1 MALGFKRRPVA
12 ADHFQVQ
19 RIRGPRLTSRG
30 ARQAVWL
37 AGAAMVWIGF
47 VSHTTVLIA
56 AGALLSVSTWVNLG
70 SRPTKY
76 AVRVSEIVNRRSRA
90 ASQAREEYQAALSAE
105 RTQLLALSVPPSFAA
120 VHERLMR
127 VEPVAAQAPWAE
139 RAKATIVRRNE
150 VDSELAALSEP
161 AAPGAERAYVAQ
173 LQAWRTE
180 TMRAYSSLTAELER
194 AASEA
199 MAHVR
204 LLRAPEALTE
214 LHESFYRACRDEFV
228 AQAEFHRAAADGDVT
243 GALAAG
249 ARLQAAVD
257 ELRGLMKTIQ
267 TTPAAGWS
275 VGLRRRRLIPP
286 G

>member
-1 MALGFKRRPVA
+1 M
-12 ADHFQVQ
+12 
-19 RIRGPRLTSRG
+19 
-30 ARQAVWL
+30 WL

-56 AGALLSVSTWVNLG
+56 TGALVSLSTWVNLRP
-70 SRPTKY
+70 RPTKY
-76 AVRVSEIVNRRSRA
+76 AVGVSEIVNRRSQA
-90 ASQAREEYQAALSAE
+90 ASQAQEEYQAVLSAE
-105 RTQLLALSVPPSFAA
+105 RTQLLALSVPPSRAD

-139 RAKATIVRRNE
+139 RAKAAIVRRNE
-150 VDSELAALSEP
+150 VDSELAALAEP
-161 AAPGAERAYVAQ
+161 AAPGAEQAYVAR

-180 TMRAYSSLTAELER
+180 TMRAYSSLTSELER

-199 MAHVR
+199 MAHVQ
-204 LLRAPEALTE
+204 LLRAPEGLTE
-214 LHESFYRACRDEFV
+214 LYESFYRGCTDEFV

-243 GALAAG
+243 RALAAG

-257 ELRGLMKTIQ
+257 ELRGLIKTIQ

-275 VGLRRRRLIPP
+275 IGLRRRRLIPP